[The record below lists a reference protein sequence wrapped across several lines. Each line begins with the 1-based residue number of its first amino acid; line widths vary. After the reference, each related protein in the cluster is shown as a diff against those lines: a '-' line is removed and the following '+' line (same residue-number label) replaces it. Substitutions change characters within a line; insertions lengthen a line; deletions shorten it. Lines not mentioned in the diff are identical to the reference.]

1 VPAPPPRADS
11 ADGVSVA
18 QRDIRSLCCW
28 MFRRLIEKPRPELD
42 IDLYPC
48 HPSCDEHP
56 KKMTAAQAANP
67 TSDGPSEVAI
77 N

>member
-1 VPAPPPRADS
+1 M
-11 ADGVSVA
+11 G
-18 QRDIRSLCCW
+18 
-28 MFRRLIEKPRPELD
+28 
-42 IDLYPC
+42 
-48 HPSCDEHP
+48 CDEHP